1 MGGASGH
8 LYHLWENPEL
18 TFGEIKDIIRAG
30 SEGKL
35 ERVSE
40 KIDGMN
46 VVFTWDNASND
57 LRVARSGGDI
67 KRGGMDAETLA
78 KKFFGRGNVEAA
90 FNSAFSVLRDAIGSL
105 SAQTRADVF
114 GHRANRWYSTE
125 IVYAENPNVISYDSN
140 SVVFH
145 GWPVFD
151 VSDDG
156 TVSKSDDDRGIAV
169 LTQHVEQMQRAVTA
183 RNWRVRGPTIMRM
196 KKLSDGSAAKD
207 ALRSLEL
214 AQQAANVG
222 DSDTIE
228 TYLVNLVA
236 DEASRLRLSKKATE
250 AIVARCVGTEGA
262 PSLVVIKKLVPAAVY
277 PQVNDFVKASPKLL
291 KSLIAP
297 VEAAIQRFAVE
308 VLRGMHST
316 LVGDPSA
323 EIARIRGEL
332 AAAVKAIETSSEPA
346 ALDVLRRH
354 LGRLGNVEDI
364 VAMEGIVFLYK
375 GNAYKFTGS
384 FAAANQILGMFRY
397 SRKGTSQEESYL
409 TRTIERLVLHG

>member
-1 MGGASGH
+1 MGGAVGH

-30 SEGKL
+30 AEGKL

-40 KIDGMN
+40 KLDGMN

-90 FNSAFSVLRDAIGSL
+90 FNSAFQVLRDAISSL
-105 SAQTRADVF
+105 ADKVRTDVF
-114 GHRANRWYSTE
+114 GPRANRWYSTE

-151 VSDDG
+151 VDEAG
-156 TVSKSDDDRGIAV
+156 AVSRSDDDRGVAI

-183 RNWRVRGPTIMRM
+183 RNWRVRGPTVVRM
-196 KKLSDGSAAKD
+196 QKLSDGSIARS
-207 ALRSLEL
+207 ALREIEL
-214 AQQAANVG
+214 AQQRANVDDG
-222 DSDTIE
+222 DTVQ
-228 TYLVNLVA
+228 TYLTNLVA
-236 DEASRLRLSKKATE
+236 DEVSRLKLSAKAS
-250 AIVARCVGTEGA
+250 AAVVARCVGTEDA
-262 PSLVVIKKLVPAAVY
+262 PTLIGIKKLVPADVY
-277 PQVNDFVKASPKLL
+277 PQVNDFVKQSPKLL
-291 KSLIAP
+291 KASIAP
-297 VEAAIQRFAVE
+297 VEAAIQRFAVQI
-308 VLRGMHST
+308 LRSVHST
-316 LVGDPSA
+316 LVGNPGEEA
-323 EIARIRGEL
+323 TRIRGEI
-332 AAAVKAIETSSEPA
+332 ASAVKAIEASSEPA
-346 ALDVLRRH
+346 ALDMLRRH
-354 LGRLGNVEDI
+354 LGKLGDLDDV

-397 SRKGTSQEESYL
+397 GRKGTGQEEGYL
-409 TRTIERLVLHG
+409 RQAVERLVLLG

>member
-1 MGGASGH
+1 MGGAVGH

-18 TFGEIKDIIRAG
+18 TFGEIKDIIKAG

-40 KIDGMN
+40 KLDGMN
-46 VVFTWDNASND
+46 VVFTWDNSSND

-90 FNSAFSVLRDAIGSL
+90 FNGAFQVLRDAISSL
-105 SAQTRADVF
+105 SDKVRSDVF

-151 VSDDG
+151 VSDEG
-156 TVSKSDDDRGIAV
+156 AVSKSDDDRGIAI

-183 RNWRVRGPTIMRM
+183 RNWRVRGPTLVRM
-196 KKLSDGSAAKD
+196 QKLSDGSVAKT
-207 ALRSLEL
+207 ALRDIER
-214 AQQAANVG
+214 AQQTANVDDG
-222 DSDTIE
+222 DTVQ
-228 TYLVNLVA
+228 TYLTNLVA
-236 DEASRLRLSKKATE
+236 DEVSRLKLSVKAS
-250 AIVARCVGTEGA
+250 AAVVARCVGAEGA
-262 PSLVVIKKLVPAAVY
+262 PTLIGIKKLVTADVY
-277 PQVNDFVKASPKLL
+277 PQVNEFVKQSPKLL
-291 KSLIAP
+291 KAVIAP

-316 LVGDPSA
+316 LVGNPNEEA
-323 EIARIRGEL
+323 TRIRGEI
-332 AAAVKAIETSSEPA
+332 AAAVKAIEGSSEPA
-346 ALDVLRRH
+346 ALDMLRRH
-354 LGRLGNVEDI
+354 LGRLGDVEDI

-397 SRKGTSQEESYL
+397 GRKNTGQEESYL
-409 TRTIERLVLHG
+409 RRTVERLVLLG